1 MRDSESATAINET
14 IVKRRSPIKPAA
26 LVIGSVLSLF
36 GGVGQFYFVDSYG
49 DVASARSGEMREI
62 ERTLATLRTTQ
73 NEYFNAYVQANLLFA
88 LDPADVSKNRGVTAQ
103 MYRLAIYDRAFPFRA
118 IMAEL
123 AISGVFD
130 FKSTNDTYRAL
141 SDAARAEL
149 TFERYNALNIY
160 EREILDKAFELQK
173 KLEDRHFVADEEKN
187 VAENARDVRK
197 IWLMILAALGTIFLL
212 AANLIADRQSHA
224 K

>member
-1 MRDSESATAINET
+1 MSNSESEAASDTAI
-14 IVKRRSPIKPAA
+14 KRRSPLKPAA

-49 DVASARSGEMREI
+49 GVASARSGEMREI

-88 LDPADVSKNRGVTAQ
+88 LDPADISRNRGVTAQ

-123 AISGVFD
+123 AISGVFE
-130 FKSTNDTYRAL
+130 FKSNNDKYREL

-149 TFERYNALNIY
+149 TFERYNALNTY

-173 KLEDRHFVADEEKN
+173 KLEDRHFVAEEEKN
-187 VAENARDVRK
+187 VAENVRDVRK
-197 IWLMILAALGTIFLL
+197 NWLMILAAFGTIFLL
-212 AANLIADRQSHA
+212 AANLVAERQSHA